1 MRVKKARNGSA
12 VEPSSDDPVDQRL
25 SLIEGQVIG
34 IRKMTREN
42 RNCVDIVTQVAAV
55 RAALDQ
61 VGVELLTR
69 HLNDCTRGEGCLTAS
84 DAELSVAERKKLMKT
99 ALNRLVK

>member
-1 MRVKKARNGSA
+1 MRVKKPRNGST
-12 VEPSSDDPVDQRL
+12 VEPSSDDPLDQRL
-25 SLIEGQVIG
+25 ALIEGQVIG

-55 RAALDQ
+55 RAALNQ

-69 HLNDCTRGEGCLTAS
+69 HLNDCTMGEGCLKAS
-84 DAELSVAERKKLMKT
+84 ETEIPVAERKKLMKT